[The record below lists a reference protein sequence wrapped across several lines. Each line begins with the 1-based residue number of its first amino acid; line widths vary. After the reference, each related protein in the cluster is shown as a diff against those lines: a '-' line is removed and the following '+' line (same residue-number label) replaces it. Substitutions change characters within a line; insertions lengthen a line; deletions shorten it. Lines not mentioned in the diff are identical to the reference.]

1 MWNYSETVKDHFFN
15 PRNVGVLENPD
26 GVGEV
31 GSIACGDALKLMI
44 KVAPTENRIVDAR
57 FQTFGCG
64 SAIASSS
71 ALTEMIIGKTID
83 EALTVTNQD
92 IAGYLGGLPPEKMH
106 CSVMGAEALR
116 AAIANFRGEA
126 VEADDDEDGALV
138 CKCFG
143 ITEGLLTRAIRTN
156 ALTTVETVTAY
167 TKAGGSCATCRDKI
181 EMVLG
186 DVNAE
191 MVSEGILESTKA
203 FRYRGRGLADTA
215 PTTTPATARATAPA
229 RPAAVRPSHTA
240 AAPTPASAP
249 AKPAPPMT
257 MVKKIALIQEALEA
271 VRPTFQRDGGDVELV
286 DVEGDTVSVQLFGT
300 CVDCSMSSFTLH
312 MVQEKLS
319 EALGRFIRVVP
330 ADGQAA

>member
-1 MWNYSETVKDHFFN
+1 M
-15 PRNVGVLENPD
+15 LEQPD

-44 KVAPTENRIVDAR
+44 KVSPADSRILDAR

-116 AAIANFRGEA
+116 AAIANYRGEA
-126 VEADDDEDGALV
+126 LEAEDDEDGALV

-186 DVNAE
+186 DVNAD
-191 MVSEGILESTKA
+191 MVSEGLLDSARA
-203 FRYRGRGLADTA
+203 FRYRGRGLAEAA
-215 PTTTPATARATAPA
+215 PVTTPAPARPTAPA
-229 RPAAVRPSHTA
+229 RPAQVRPSHA
-240 AAPTPASAP
+240 AA
-249 AKPAPPMT
+249 AKPAAARPAGGALT
-257 MVKKIALIQEALEA
+257 LVRKIALIQEALEA

-286 DVEGDTVSVQLFGT
+286 DVDGDTVSVQLFGT

-319 EALGRFIRVVP
+319 EALGRPVRVVP
-330 ADGQAA
+330 ADDSLAA

>member
-1 MWNYSETVKDHFFN
+1 MWNYSEQVKDHFFN
-15 PRNVGVLENPD
+15 PRNAGALDDPD

-44 KVAPTENRIVDAR
+44 KVDAGEERITDAR

-71 ALTEMIIGKTID
+71 ALTEMIIGKTIVQ
-83 EALTVTNQD
+83 ALDVTNQD

-116 AAIANFRGEA
+116 AAIANYRGEA
-126 VEADDDEDGALV
+126 LAEDDDEDGALV

-156 ALTTVETVTAY
+156 GLTQVGEVTDY
-167 TKAGGSCATCRDKI
+167 TKAGGSCATCMDKI
-181 EMVLG
+181 ELVLA

-191 MVSEGILESTKA
+191 MVGEGLLEKARA
-203 FRYRGRGLADTA
+203 FRYRGRFAG
-215 PTTTPATARATAPA
+215 TPEPVRAPA
-229 RPAAVRPSHTA
+229 PRPMVTRPAPPRPAAGPPA
-240 AAPTPASAP
+240 AGLG
-249 AKPAPPMT
+249 
-257 MVKKIALIQEALEA
+257 MVKTIMLIQAAIEEL
-271 VRPTFQRDGGDVELV
+271 RPTFQRDGGDVELAE
-286 DVEGDTVSVQLFGT
+286 VEGDTVTVQLSGS

-312 MVQEKLS
+312 MVEDKLS
-319 EALGRFIRVVP
+319 QALGRPLKVIP
-330 ADGQAA
+330 A

>member
-1 MWNYSETVKDHFFN
+1 MWNYSEKVKDHFFN
-15 PRNVGVLENPD
+15 PRNVGVLDAPD

-44 KVAPTENRIVDAR
+44 KVAPADARITDAR

-116 AAIANFRGEA
+116 AAIANYRGEA
-126 VEADDDEDGALV
+126 LEADDDEDGALV

-143 ITEGLLTRAIRTN
+143 ITEGLLSRAIRTN

-191 MVSEGILESTKA
+191 MVSEGLLESAKA
-203 FRYRGRGLADTA
+203 FRYRGRGLGETA
-215 PTTTPATARATAPA
+215 PVTTPATARPTPPA
-229 RPAAVRPSHTA
+229 RPAQLRPAQAAVK
-240 AAPTPASAP
+240 PAG
-249 AKPAPPMT
+249 AKPAGGPMT
-257 MVKKIALIQEALEA
+257 LVKKIALIQEALEA

-300 CVDCSMSSFTLH
+300 CVDCSMSAFTLH

-319 EALGRFIRVVP
+319 EALGRPVRVVP
-330 ADGQAA
+330 ADDSMAA